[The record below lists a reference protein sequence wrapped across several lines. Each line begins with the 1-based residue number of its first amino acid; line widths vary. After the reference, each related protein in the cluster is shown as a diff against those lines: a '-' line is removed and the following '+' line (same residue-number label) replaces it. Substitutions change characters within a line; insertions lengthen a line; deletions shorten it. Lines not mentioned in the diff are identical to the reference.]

1 MLQDHDDYGVPLDV
15 LVTDM
20 DWHHTCYRATYGEQ
34 REKHM
39 DASDNWPCWS
49 GFSWDRKYFPHP
61 EAFLADAKARGV
73 HNGLNL
79 HFQSGLVRG
88 EDSYE
93 DLATA
98 LQLPAAANFARFD
111 PLNQTYSR
119 EFHRVTLAP
128 LERQVSE

>member
-1 MLQDHDDYGVPLDV
+1 M
-15 LVTDM
+15 
-20 DWHHTCYRATYGEQ
+20 
-34 REKHM
+34 
-39 DASDNWPCWS
+39 
-49 GFSWDRKYFPHP
+49 
-61 EAFLADAKARGV
+61 